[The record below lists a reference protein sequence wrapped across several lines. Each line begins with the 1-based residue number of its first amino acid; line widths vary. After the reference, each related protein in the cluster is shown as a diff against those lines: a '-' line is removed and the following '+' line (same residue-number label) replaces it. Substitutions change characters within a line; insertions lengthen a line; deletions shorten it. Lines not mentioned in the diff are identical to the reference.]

1 MVMQI
6 FQRNAEVKLVEA
18 LNSVTDP
25 SGWYAIHFQL
35 SELMEQF
42 KSEYQVKIAV
52 NLINDLLKNFDGGI
66 FVLQDA
72 GIIVVCYGLEKT
84 LQNKLIFQLRY
95 LYMDDALAYTDDGQ
109 ENPDF
114 CKVYDLQRD
123 WQNFLDLAT
132 RRMALTMRRPGT
144 PRAERIAQNIA
155 EQAAP
160 TEQAAA
166 PSQPFGRENL
176 NVSRMVHLERD
187 LQHVN
192 IAKVIRSQPVCASQ
206 VGLPI
211 RKVFDELYVHIS
223 QLSEVLK
230 ANVDFLSN
238 RWLFRYLTQMLD
250 LRMLDFLKSERDIYL
265 NRPVSININ
274 VETLMSE
281 KFQEFDQSLSA
292 ASKVGIVL
300 EVPVV
305 DAFADM
311 NGFKLAIREMQRLG
325 YRLCLDGVTADSFNH
340 IQREK
345 LGVDLIKVQ
354 WNSQAAEGIE
364 GRQDLAKAVATNGSS
379 RVILCRCDDRHA
391 VEFGQ
396 SIGIALFQ
404 GRYIDS
410 LINPSVKSDN

>member
-25 SGWYAIHFQL
+25 SGWHAIHFQL

-52 NLINDLLKNFDGGI
+52 NLINDLLKNFDGGV
-66 FVLQDA
+66 FVLNDSS
-72 GIIVVCYGLEKT
+72 IIVVCYGLEKT

-95 LYMDDALAYTDDGQ
+95 LYMDDPLAYTDTGQ

-114 CKVYDLQRD
+114 CTTYDLQKD
-123 WQNFLDLAT
+123 WQTFLDLAT
-132 RRMALTMRRPGT
+132 RRMALTMRRPGS
-144 PRAERIAQNIA
+144 PRAEKIAQAIA
-155 EQAAP
+155 ENIPPAEQLHTLVAP
-160 TEQAAA
+160 V
-166 PSQPFGRENL
+166 RENL
-176 NVSRMVHLERD
+176 SASRMAHMERD
-187 LQHVN
+187 LQHVG
-192 IAKVIRSQPVCASQ
+192 IGKVIRSQPVCAAQS
-206 VGLPI
+206 GLPI
-211 RKVFDELYVHIS
+211 RKVFDELYVHMS

-230 ANVDFLSN
+230 ADVDFLSN

-250 LRMLDFLKSERDIYL
+250 IRMLEFLRSERDVYL
-265 NRPVSININ
+265 SKPVSININ
-274 VETLMSE
+274 VETLLSE
-281 KFQEFDQSLSA
+281 NFQQFDQSLSA
-292 ASKVGIVL
+292 ANKVGIVL

-311 NGFKLAIREMQRLG
+311 TGFKIAVREMQKLG
-325 YRLCLDGVTADSFNH
+325 YRMCLDGVTAESFNH

-345 LGVDLIKVQ
+345 LGVDLVKVQ
-354 WNSQAAEGIE
+354 WNARSAEGIE
-364 GRQDLAKAVATNGSS
+364 GRQDMAKAVAINGSS

-391 VEFGQ
+391 IEFGQ

-410 LINPSVKSDN
+410 QLNPSVKSDN